1 MLWEDC
7 GKGNNKKWSDGVWFW
22 LSLLGSLLRKAGKV
36 TSKELGEEWLNLF
49 SKNAEKKSCICDE
62 KQMLCYELCTDW
74 WSCEV
79 LPSRERDKEFSVSHL
94 SKKGLVG
101 AVTIIYQCRHEEQKN
116 NDKGTC
122 YSSKQR
128 ELDVETN
135 QIQTEDKVTIFRS

>member
-1 MLWEDC
+1 MLWEDY
-7 GKGNNKKWSDGVWFW
+7 GKGNNKKCFVGVWFW

-36 TSKELGEEWLNLF
+36 TSKEVGEEWLNLF
-49 SKNAEKKSCICDE
+49 SKHAEKKSCICDE
-62 KQMLCYELCTDW
+62 KQMLCYELCTDLVEL
-74 WSCEV
+74 WSVAFQGDE
-79 LPSRERDKEFSVSHL
+79 EFSVSHL

-135 QIQTEDKVTIFRS
+135 QIQAEDKVTIFRS